1 MVLLRPWGRRSRN
14 SSKLR
19 VLAEEVQE
27 WVRLRRVL
35 EEHLFV
41 FTYDSKHYFC
51 IEN

>member
-41 FTYDSKHYFC
+41 LFIIFERGDSKS
-51 IEN
+51 